1 MALAPRKM
9 LTDSPK
15 TAGVLSK
22 CKAIRGRLGRN
33 ICDAKAEILESMINV
48 AICGCVLWFKN
59 RAAGKL
65 LINVS
70 YSVSWVVSRIFDQM
84 GKLSTGLIELA
95 N

>member
-1 MALAPRKM
+1 M
-9 LTDSPK
+9 
-15 TAGVLSK
+15 
-22 CKAIRGRLGRN
+22 RGKLGKN
-33 ICDAKAEILESMINV
+33 IFIAKAEMLESKINV

-70 YSVSWVVSRIFDQM
+70 YSVSRVVSRIFDQM
-84 GKLSTGLIELA
+84 GKLSTGLIGLA

>member
-1 MALAPRKM
+1 M
-9 LTDSPK
+9 
-15 TAGVLSK
+15 
-22 CKAIRGRLGRN
+22 RGKLGKN
-33 ICDAKAEILESMINV
+33 IFIAKAEMLESKINV

-84 GKLSTGLIELA
+84 GKLSTGLIGLA